1 MAGLNNEDLQR
12 QVLLQQL
19 GKKTNHLL
27 HFFLSIFTLGLWIP
41 VWLLIGLSNKL
52 ESDKMRDLASSGR
65 VSSSTRLKQIIG
77 IAIALFLFAPVLLT
91 VISIFSHYGPR

>member
-27 HFFLSIFTLGLWIP
+27 HFFLSIFTLGFWIP
-41 VWLLIGLSNKL
+41 IWLLIGLSNKL
-52 ESDKMRDLASSGR
+52 ESDKMRDLASTGK
-65 VSSSTRLKQIIG
+65 VSSSTRIKQMVG
-77 IAIALFLFAPVLLT
+77 VMAALILFAPVLLT